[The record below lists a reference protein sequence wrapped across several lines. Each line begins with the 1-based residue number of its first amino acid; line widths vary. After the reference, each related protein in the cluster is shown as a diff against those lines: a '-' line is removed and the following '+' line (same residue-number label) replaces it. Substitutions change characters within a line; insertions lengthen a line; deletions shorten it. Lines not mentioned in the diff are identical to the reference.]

1 MESYS
6 SSANKENHPSA
17 DLFHCSCGA
26 QVSLT
31 QISKHYSS
39 WPDMKKKYGKL
50 FGSIDKLIT
59 SESQDLQDWKSL
71 EVLFKFLQ
79 GHIKMMINKEKK

>member
-1 MESYS
+1 
-6 SSANKENHPSA
+6 
-17 DLFHCSCGA
+17 
-26 QVSLT
+26 
-31 QISKHYSS
+31 
-39 WPDMKKKYGKL
+39 MKKKYGKL